1 MKKIIHAVRNILEK
15 HPLFSKALGEE
26 IVNFNA
32 LARKIQQEVEGEKL
46 EKISVDSIAVA
57 LKRLVVELKAHMKT
71 DKSIQPIQGI
81 NIRNNIRVV
90 SYERSTKILTQFQ
103 DLLEI
108 LEGMDNAFIH
118 FDQGMRDAS
127 FIISEELYSP
137 LKRLIKKESP
147 IAEFAD
153 CALVSVILPHSSL
166 DHPGVCSRFFEL
178 LAWHN
183 INLIS
188 FFHTY
193 AELTFVVNEKDALR
207 AQSVI
212 MKFVDIKSSK

>member
-1 MKKIIHAVRNILEK
+1 MEK

-71 DKSIQPIQGI
+71 DQSIQPIQGI

-90 SYERSTKILTQFQ
+90 SYERSTKVLTQFQ
-103 DLLEI
+103 NLFKI
-108 LEGMDNAFIH
+108 LDGTDNSFMH
-118 FDQGMRDAS
+118 LDQGMRDVS

-137 LKRLIKKESP
+137 LKRLIKNESP

-153 CALVSVILPHSSL
+153 CALVSITLPHSSL

-193 AELTFVVNEKDALR
+193 AELTFVVKGRDALR
-207 AQSVI
+207 AQSKI
-212 MKFVDIKSSK
+212 LGFIENKK

>member
-1 MKKIIHAVRNILEK
+1 MKKIAHVVRNILEK
-15 HPLFSKALGEE
+15 NPLFSKALGEE

-32 LARKIQQEVEGEKL
+32 LARKIQKEVEGEKL

-57 LKRLVVELKAHMKT
+57 LKRLVVEMKARIKT
-71 DKSIQPIQGI
+71 DQSIQPIQGI

-90 SYERSTKILTQFQ
+90 SYEKSTKILTQFQ

-108 LEGMDNAFIH
+108 LEGTDNAFIH

-137 LKRLIKKESP
+137 LKKLTKNELP

-153 CALVSVILPHSSL
+153 CALVSITLPHSSL

-193 AELTFVVNEKDALR
+193 AELTFVVHGKDALR
-207 AQSVI
+207 AQSKI
-212 MKFVDIKSSK
+212 MEFVERKK